1 MAVAPTWERNPPSSA
16 SGGSAAASTKYHSR
30 STATTD
36 SNTLSLALA
45 HAPQII
51 AVRTP
56 SD

>member
-16 SGGSAAASTKYHSR
+16 SGGSAAASTEYHSR